1 MPQRPGPRR
10 AHKLSEPVL
19 DLLEQALVAEPSLT
33 SAALAGLL
41 EERLALKV
49 HPRSVER
56 ALARRGKKGAP
67 ETP

>member
-1 MPQRPGPRR
+1 VPQRPGPKR

-19 DLLEQALVAEPSLT
+19 DLLEQALAAEP
-33 SAALAGLL
+33 ALSSTALSGLL